1 MDYTYSPEHN
11 FTYVVQWD
19 SQRSIE
25 PANVDDEELVGFGP
39 IVSHPLTRHTVS
51 EVCVGLRVVLKY
63 VTCFTGH
70 DIFPQSPEFH
80 LPHTRFRR

>member
-39 IVSHPLTRHTVS
+39 IVSHPLTKHTVS
-51 EVCVGLRVVLKY
+51 PGLRGSKCV
-63 VTCFTGH
+63 
-70 DIFPQSPEFH
+70 I
-80 LPHTRFRR
+80 